1 MKIIRRLIVIFFVG
15 AVAALGV
22 IFWPK
27 IREHCDRW
35 LACAGDDECGDGDI
49 VEIIDETESE

>member
-1 MKIIRRLIVIFFVG
+1 MKIIKRLIVIFFVG
-15 AVAALGV
+15 AIAALGV

-35 LACAGDDECGDGDI
+35 LACAGNGECDDEADVDI
-49 VEIIDETESE
+49 VNETGTE